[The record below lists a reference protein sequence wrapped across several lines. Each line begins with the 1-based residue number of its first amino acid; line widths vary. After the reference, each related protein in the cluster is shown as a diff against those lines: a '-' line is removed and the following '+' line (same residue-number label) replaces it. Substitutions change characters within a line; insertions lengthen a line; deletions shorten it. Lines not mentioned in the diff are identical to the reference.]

1 MSIGNQQT
9 LQKYASPLFVSSTI
23 KDKDVPFSFR
33 DWYNAYRG
41 IIPGQEYGQ
50 YNSYLTDWY
59 KNKAQETTDP
69 KIQLRLNYLTLL
81 KQLQV
86 FFTEEEA
93 ENWYNK
99 VDITN
104 DKELLLSIPYFARKL
119 KDISLYYLQLR
130 NSIKESRL
138 KYNQVGTNVG
148 VLEQLQKLILLNYTQ
163 KPNSSISLP
172 SSVWRNVPELSSIK
186 DTITIQIEELY
197 DTKNYFDRSPTI
209 PISSYTDTDSL
220 ELSNFLTSK
229 GLSLTSTEWIYKLGI
244 NPLSA
249 NYIELSGGDLTELSK
264 QIAEKY
270 LGEDKY
276 ISTTQS
282 FSART
287 DFFDIPLSLGNNFLM
302 WPSGVYN
309 SKTKLNSRYITSP
322 INESGLSTGAT
333 AGSSLE
339 LADTVFKKTTRG
351 IEGAWYRN
359 NLYDYKT
366 SNMSAKLDANSKTE
380 FRFPF
385 PGYGISAEDI
395 TWTGFDLKSTPQFL
409 FLNNEIQQDILR
421 NYWSTTIDLTSCKP
435 LPLNDTTLISNRAYP
450 SKDYNH
456 SDYIKIWSTP
466 PNYDDVVFSGPV
478 DEAWLYKMTQT
489 DISISQSGST
499 VIVWPYE
506 SIDPND
512 DFPSYY
518 PTDFA
523 SVCNSL
529 RISGINF
536 SKAIAGNALSSSDVV
551 YKITNY
557 QDSPEL
563 ATECCWLS
571 GKTKGYAAT
580 KILKTEQRE
589 LQFIA
594 TPGEYTKF
602 IWEGPEF
609 TDANNVFK
617 SLKHQPDCK
626 FVKTNDS
633 TYLNSDLCTC
643 EQVLF
648 TPFGNPGENYNE
660 YNGFTD
666 FIIENNFD
674 PQDLDLS
681 VWRDSTNTS
690 YLQSSAFG
698 WFKTNSKTGW
708 GDGQWFTGSSR
719 NGNNFYL
726 QNGKAYVYYR
736 AAVKKEDK
744 EVVVL
749 PEYVVRYP
757 YNAVKQTWVRALKN
771 ADGEWVSADQSSS
784 MVVRPGDI
792 LLYQRAQTS
801 SYSLTSAELQPIDI
815 SENRGSIWTSSD
827 YISIGPD
834 KSFVLSYPY
843 EIYTGY
849 VDILPRSN
857 PDVTIL
863 SSQII
868 NDRLVHSAR
877 VTSIST
883 VNTASNLS
891 AAMLTA
897 IRAVDPTPNT
907 FGIYYESNNTVTF
920 TFQITSLQ
928 SISDDTI
935 TVLTSTVNT
944 TSNLSAAKLAA
955 IRAVDPTPNTFGI
968 YYESNNTVTFFFQ
981 TTSENNAQLKPE
993 QLPALNLNSNIVSI
1007 LQWSLSVPGQP
1018 IQYFK
1023 NQPSV
1028 LLTPTLTGL
1037 YTFAV
1042 TAMSAAILPPT
1053 AVPSGNTFYYTNT
1066 GLYVFTNIPSVTA
1079 VPNTVL
1085 VESLTSYNTPVPG
1098 FVLNTPLKGW
1108 DYNLGQVNR
1117 YSLLSNSGAK
1127 PYWAKAYNQK
1137 DEYTGFK
1144 GIESWGKPQRFT
1156 DKYNILTQP
1165 EISDIVLEVGNR
1177 IEYTRKTS
1185 VDLAWI
1191 QPVDL
1196 TVTVDNNEW
1205 CTLNVIVSNT
1215 SNLADQIQDYK
1226 NDLEVYPTTETSN
1239 LSFESFV
1246 DNEPVEVYYNALN
1259 SFTWNITANPQIPET
1274 IYQAPSAVLGIMAKQ
1289 PWANLSNQFY
1299 PTVAASPE
1307 LDELHG
1313 AADIGGFFTPMS
1325 LGASVYVDQDY
1336 TATLSNSSTALGQ
1349 YFENIK
1355 QRYSGRGLTKEVQ
1368 QTPYINYTENN
1379 IWLKEPTVTGPIAGT
1394 NKKSIFKK
1402 YQKFVPYQSG
1412 YESNPRLKIGLLN
1425 PQSRQSPWGGKEDSE
1440 WTDLLNKPTTFTGEL
1455 DIEVWADTQILK
1467 QVGLQVDNW
1476 VTDIFGNQYS
1486 LYKDLNNVLPINR
1499 KNIPGE
1505 IWVRKNSQLVEPASK
1520 SLLNVFD
1527 TYSDTN
1533 IVNELT
1539 GSGVRKIDLFFDT
1552 LLIETSGSIIFE
1564 KINYDYNTDNIFS
1577 VADEAR
1583 YISLAIPIATNFNK
1597 EFSNISLSSYSFA
1610 KAGETWFFPER
1621 KEVVQT
1627 ICGLVNGI
1635 VTPELYQIDLNT
1647 QILKKIF
1654 PISIE
1659 DITTINSLSSLG
1671 LKSIEPPILSH
1682 NNLKKEFLLT
1692 ILGKSDISTTIIIEL
1707 KITDLTVKNLASVTI
1722 YTPTSINTL
1731 NEPPIISQNLF
1742 VSLSANSTLNFQC
1755 NAENGPTVYE
1765 KIAGPAWVNLAPT
1778 GLFTGIPPLTPTTY
1792 NVTFKVSNTIGPT
1805 FYSFIVVTAL

>member
-1 MSIGNQQT
+1 VSIGNQQT

-50 YNSYLTDWY
+50 YNSYLTNWY

-86 FFTEEEA
+86 FFTKEEA

-209 PISSYTDTDSL
+209 PISSYSNTDSL

-309 SKTKLNSRYITSP
+309 SKTKLNPRYIASP

-456 SDYIKIWSTP
+456 SDYIKIWSSP
-466 PNYDDVVFSGPV
+466 PDYDEVVFSGSV

-489 DISISQSGST
+489 DISISPSGST

-512 DFPSYY
+512 DFPVYY
-518 PTDFA
+518 PTDFT
-523 SVCNSL
+523 SVCRPL
-529 RISGINF
+529 RISAINF

-557 QDSPEL
+557 QDTPEL

-626 FVKTNDS
+626 FANTNDS
-633 TYLNSDLCTC
+633 TYLDSDLCTC
-643 EQVLF
+643 KQVLF

-660 YNGFTD
+660 YNGFAD

-708 GDGQWFTGSSR
+708 GDGQWFTGSPR

-757 YNAVKQTWVRALKN
+757 YNAVNQTWVRALKS
-771 ADGEWVSADQSSS
+771 ADGEWVSTNQSSP

-834 KSFVLSYPY
+834 KSFILSYPF
-843 EIYTGY
+843 ETYT
-849 VDILPRSN
+849 N
-857 PDVTIL
+857 P
-863 SSQII
+863 
-868 NDRLVHSAR
+868 SAL
-877 VTSIST
+877 
-883 VNTASNLS
+883 NAANL
-891 AAMLTA
+891 AN
-897 IRAVDPTPNT
+897 PQ
-907 FGIYYESNNTVTF
+907 Y
-920 TFQITSLQ
+920 
-928 SISDDTI
+928 
-935 TVLTSTVNT
+935 
-944 TSNLSAAKLAA
+944 
-955 IRAVDPTPNTFGI
+955 
-968 YYESNNTVTFFFQ
+968 
-981 TTSENNAQLKPE
+981 
-993 QLPALNLNSNIVSI
+993 PALNSNNLVTI
-1007 LQWSLSVPGQP
+1007 LQWSVSAPGQP
-1018 IQYFK
+1018 LQIFS
-1023 NQPSV
+1023 NQSS
-1028 LLTPTLTGL
+1028 LILNPTLTGL

-1042 TAMSAAILPPT
+1042 TAMSAAVLPPQTTFITTGT
-1053 AVPSGNTFYYTNT
+1053 AAGTFFYTNT
-1066 GLYVFTNIPSVTA
+1066 SIFVFTNIPQVTA
-1079 VPNTVL
+1079 ISNQVL
-1085 VESLTSYNTPVPG
+1085 TPTLTSYSTPVPG
-1098 FVLNTPLKGW
+1098 YVLNTPLKGW
-1108 DYNLGQVNR
+1108 DYNLGQVNP

-1137 DEYTGFK
+1137 DEFTGFK
-1144 GIESWGKPQRFT
+1144 GIEAWGKPQRFVS
-1156 DKYNILTQP
+1156 KYNILTQP

-1185 VDLAWI
+1185 VDLAWT

-1355 QRYSGRGLTKEVQ
+1355 QRYSGRGLTKEQQ

-1583 YISLAIPIATNFNK
+1583 YISLAIPIATNFDK

-1621 KEVVQT
+1621 KEVVQS

-1635 VTPELYQIDLNT
+1635 MTPELYQIDLNT

-1671 LKSIEPPILSH
+1671 LNSIEPPILSH

-1692 ILGKSDISTTIIIEL
+1692 ILGKSDISTTVIIEL
-1707 KITDLTVKNLASVTI
+1707 KITDLTVKNLVSVTI

-1742 VSLSANSTLNFQC
+1742 VSLSANSLLNFQC
-1755 NAENGPTVYE
+1755 NTENGPAVFE
-1765 KIAGPAWVNLAPT
+1765 KISGPDWVNLALT
-1778 GLFTGIPPLTPTTY
+1778 GLFTGIPPLIPTTY
-1792 NVTFKVSNTIGPT
+1792 NITFKAFNAFGPT
-1805 FYSFIVVTAL
+1805 FYSFIVVTTP

>member
-9 LQKYASPLFVSSTI
+9 LQKYARPLFVSSATS
-23 KDKDVPFSFR
+23 DKDSPFSFR
-33 DWYNAYRG
+33 DWYSAYQG
-41 IIPGQEYGQ
+41 IIPGQEYKQ
-50 YNSYLTDWY
+50 YNDYLTSWY
-59 KNKAQETTDP
+59 KEKAQSTIDP

-81 KQLQV
+81 RQLQI
-86 FFTEEEA
+86 FFTKEEA

-138 KYNQVGTNVG
+138 KYNQAGTNSG
-148 VLEQLQKLILLNYTQ
+148 ILQQLQKLILLNYTQ

-172 SSVWRNVPELSSIK
+172 SSIWRNVPELSSIK

-197 DTKNYFDRSPTI
+197 DTKNYFDRSPTA
-209 PISSYTDTDSL
+209 PVSSYNDVNNL
-220 ELSNFLTSK
+220 ELQNFLTTK

-249 NYIELSGGDLTELSK
+249 SYTELSGGDLTELSK

-270 LGEDKY
+270 LGQDKY

-287 DFFDIPLSLGNNFLM
+287 DFYDIPLSVGNNFLM
-302 WPSGVYN
+302 WPAGVYGLKAKQNIRYN
-309 SKTKLNSRYITSP
+309 SSL
-322 INESGLSTGAT
+322 INDSGLSTGAT

-351 IEGAWYRN
+351 IEGAWFRN
-359 NLYDYKT
+359 NLYEYKK

-395 TWTGFDLKSTPQFL
+395 PWTGVSLNQTPQFF
-409 FLNNEIQQDILR
+409 FLDNDLQQEVLK
-421 NYWSTTIDLTSCKP
+421 NYWSATLDLTSCKP
-435 LPLNDTTLISNRAYP
+435 ITLNDTTLISNRAYP

-456 SDYIKIWSTP
+456 SDYIKIWPDP
-466 PNYDDVVFSGPV
+466 PDYDEPVFSGEV

-489 DISISQSGST
+489 DISIALSGNT

-506 SIDPND
+506 SINPND
-512 DFPSYY
+512 NFPSYY
-518 PTDFA
+518 PEDFA
-523 SVCNSL
+523 SICTPL
-529 RISGINF
+529 PISNIDL
-536 SKAIAGNALSSSDVV
+536 SKAIAGDALSSSDVI

-557 QDSPEL
+557 QDSPEQ

-571 GKTKGYAAT
+571 GQTKGYPAT
-580 KILKTEQRE
+580 NIIKTGQTA

-594 TPGEYTKF
+594 TPGAYTKF
-602 IWEGPEF
+602 IWEGPDF

-617 SLKHQPDCK
+617 TLNHQPDCK
-626 FVKTNDS
+626 FANTNDA

-643 EQVLF
+643 KQVLF
-648 TPFGNPGENYNE
+648 TPFGHPGETFNE
-660 YNGFTD
+660 YNGFAD

-674 PQDLDLS
+674 PQNLDLTT
-681 VWRDSTNTS
+681 WRDSTGTE

-698 WFKTNSKTGW
+698 WFKTNSTTSW
-708 GDGQWFTGSSR
+708 GDGQWYTGSSS
-719 NGNNFYL
+719 NDNKFYL

-736 AAVKKEDK
+736 AEVKKLDK
-744 EVVVL
+744 EEVIL
-749 PEYVVRYP
+749 PEYVVRYS
-757 YNAVKQTWVRALKN
+757 YSAANQSWIRAFKN
-771 ADGEWVSADQSSS
+771 ANNEWVSSDQNSS
-784 MVVRPGDI
+784 MILYPGDI

-801 SYSLTSAELQPIDI
+801 SYSLTSAELQSIDI

-834 KSFVLSYPY
+834 KSFVLSYPF
-843 EIYTGY
+843 ETYT
-849 VDILPRSN
+849 DPAALNAAN
-857 PDVTIL
+857 PAYP
-863 SSQII
+863 Q
-868 NDRLVHSAR
+868 
-877 VTSIST
+877 
-883 VNTASNLS
+883 
-891 AAMLTA
+891 
-897 IRAVDPTPNT
+897 
-907 FGIYYESNNTVTF
+907 Y
-920 TFQITSLQ
+920 
-928 SISDDTI
+928 
-935 TVLTSTVNT
+935 
-944 TSNLSAAKLAA
+944 
-955 IRAVDPTPNTFGI
+955 
-968 YYESNNTVTFFFQ
+968 
-981 TTSENNAQLKPE
+981 
-993 QLPALNLNSNIVSI
+993 PALNLNSNIVSI

-1018 IQYFK
+1018 IQYFT

-1028 LLTPTLTGL
+1028 LITPTLTGL

-1042 TAMSAAILPPT
+1042 TVMSASVLPPR
-1053 AVPSGNTFYYTNT
+1053 AVFLSGSNAGTFYYLNT
-1066 GLYVFTNIPSVTA
+1066 GLYVFTNIPPVTA
-1079 VPNTVL
+1079 IPNIEL
-1085 VESLTSYNTPVPG
+1085 VQSLTSYNTPVPG

-1108 DYNLGQVNR
+1108 DYNLGQANP
-1117 YSLLSNSGAK
+1117 YSFLSNSGAK

-1165 EISDIVLEVGNR
+1165 EISDILLNVGNR

-1185 VDLAWI
+1185 VDLTWT

-1196 TVTVDNNEW
+1196 TITVDDNEW
-1205 CTLNVIVSNT
+1205 CTLNVVVSNT

-1226 NDLEVYPTTETSN
+1226 NDLEVYPTFETSN

-1259 SFTWNITANPQIPET
+1259 SFTWNITAVPQIPET
-1274 IYQAPSAVLGIMAKQ
+1274 IYQSSSAVLGIIAKQ

-1299 PTVAASPE
+1299 PTIASSPE
-1307 LDELHG
+1307 LDELYSTI
-1313 AADIGGFFTPMS
+1313 DIGGFFTPMS

-1336 TATLSNSSTALGQ
+1336 TATLSQSSTALGQ

-1355 QRYSGRGLTKEVQ
+1355 QRYNGRGLTKEVQ

-1379 IWLKEPTVTGPIAGT
+1379 IWLKEPIVAGPIAGT

-1402 YQKFVPYQSG
+1402 YQKFIPYQSG

-1440 WTDLLNKPTTFTGEL
+1440 WTDLQNKPTTFTGEL

-1486 LYKDLNNVLPINR
+1486 LYKNLDNVLPVNR
-1499 KNIPGE
+1499 KSVSGE
-1505 IWVRKNSQLVEPASK
+1505 VWVRKNSQLVEPASK

-1527 TYSDTN
+1527 TYAGTN
-1533 IVNELT
+1533 IINELT
-1539 GSGVRKIDLFFDT
+1539 GAGVHKIDLFFDT

-1583 YISLAIPIATNFNK
+1583 YISLAMPVSANFDK
-1597 EFSNISLSSYSFA
+1597 EFSNISLSSYNFA

-1621 KEVVQT
+1621 KEVIQS
-1627 ICGLVNGI
+1627 ICGLVNNFI
-1635 VTPELYQIDLNT
+1635 TPELYQLDINT

-1654 PISIE
+1654 PTTAD
-1659 DITTINSLSSLG
+1659 DIITINSLSSLG
-1671 LKSIEPPILSH
+1671 LTSIETPILSH
-1682 NNLKKEFLLT
+1682 NNLKKEYLLT
-1692 ILGKSDISTTIIIEL
+1692 LLGKSSVNSTVIIEL
-1707 KITDLTVKNLASVTI
+1707 KISDLTNNKLVSVDV
-1722 YTPTSINTL
+1722 YTPVSTETL
-1731 NEPPIISQNLF
+1731 KEPPIVDQSLL
-1742 VSLSANSTLNFQC
+1742 VSLSTNSLLSFQC
-1755 NAENGPTVYE
+1755 SALNGPAVFE
-1765 KIAGPAWVNLAPT
+1765 KVTGPDWINVSPV
-1778 GLFTGIPPLTPTTY
+1778 GLFTGLSPSVPATY
-1792 NVTFKVSNTIGPT
+1792 NTTFKVSNTIGPT

>member
-209 PISSYTDTDSL
+209 PISSYTDTDSF

-309 SKTKLNSRYITSP
+309 SKTKLNSRYIASP

-366 SNMSAKLDANSKTE
+366 FNMSAKLDANSKTE

-512 DFPSYY
+512 DFPVYY

-529 RISGINF
+529 RISNINF

-626 FVKTNDS
+626 FVNTNDS

-643 EQVLF
+643 KQVLF

-660 YNGFTD
+660 YNGFAD

-708 GDGQWFTGSSR
+708 GDGQWVTGSSR

-834 KSFVLSYPY
+834 KSFVLSYPF
-843 EIYTGY
+843 EAYT
-849 VDILPRSN
+849 
-857 PDVTIL
+857 
-863 SSQII
+863 
-868 NDRLVHSAR
+868 
-877 VTSIST
+877 
-883 VNTASNLS
+883 
-891 AAMLTA
+891 
-897 IRAVDPTPNT
+897 DPTALN
-907 FGIYYESNNTVTF
+907 
-920 TFQITSLQ
+920 
-928 SISDDTI
+928 
-935 TVLTSTVNT
+935 
-944 TSNLSAAKLAA
+944 AANPAY
-955 IRAVDPTPNTFGI
+955 PQ
-968 YYESNNTVTFFFQ
+968 Y
-981 TTSENNAQLKPE
+981 
-993 QLPALNLNSNIVSI
+993 PALNLNSNIVSI

-1018 IQYFK
+1018 TQYFT

-1028 LLTPTLTGL
+1028 LITPTLTGL

-1042 TAMSAAILPPT
+1042 TAMSAAVLPPQATFITTGT
-1053 AVPSGNTFYYTNT
+1053 AAGTFFYTNT

-1085 VESLTSYNTPVPG
+1085 VQSLTSYSAPVPG
-1098 FVLNTPLKGW
+1098 YVLNTPLKGW
-1108 DYNLGQVNR
+1108 DYNSGQVNR

-1185 VDLAWI
+1185 VDLAWT

-1226 NDLEVYPTTETSN
+1226 NDLEVYPTFETSN

-1307 LDELHG
+1307 LDELYG

-1355 QRYSGRGLTKEVQ
+1355 QRYSGRGLTKEQQ

-1765 KIAGPAWVNLAPT
+1765 KISGPDWVNLTPT

-1792 NVTFKVSNTIGPT
+1792 NVTFKVFNTFGPT
-1805 FYSFIVVTAL
+1805 FYSFVVVTTP